1 MQNIGILIPA
11 YNPDEQFLAVMA
23 EIMADADLNQ
33 HVIVVD
39 DGSNAEHQYIFN
51 TLSTQYGEKMTL
63 LVHPEN
69 AGKGA
74 ALKTGLAYFQTELPD
89 IQGVATLDADGQ
101 HAIPDVRR
109 SIEAFT
115 GENLVLGVRE
125 FDPDV
130 PLRSRF
136 GNILTSWLF
145 SKFTGHGVSDTQTGL
160 RVIPKKYFAPLLAFP
175 ENHFEFEFKMLLE
188 SHQYGIEMTEVPI
201 ETIYLNDNVGS
212 NFRVVQDSLS
222 IYGQF
227 LKFAGSG
234 IMSFLVDMGVYGLMM
249 MLFVTQSREHIM
261 WAVIVARI
269 VSSLVN
275 YSLNRRFVFDKAGT
289 HTLVKYFALV
299 VVQMLLA
306 AELTYLIAE
315 YMVATETTLTAMIA
329 KIVADLLLFVVSYQI
344 QKKIVFKGEGN
355 D

>member
-1 MQNIGILIPA
+1 MGNIGILIPA
-11 YNPDEQFLAVMA
+11 FNPDEQFLMVMQ
-23 EIMADADLNQ
+23 EIMGDEQLSKNV
-33 HVIVVD
+33 VIVD
-39 DGSNAEHQYIFN
+39 DGSNEEHQYIFT
-51 TLSTQYGEKMTL
+51 TLIEQYGPRMTL
-63 LVHPEN
+63 LRHAEN

-74 ALKTGLAYFQTELPD
+74 ALKTGLAYFDVEHPE
-89 IQGVATLDADGQ
+89 IQGIATLDADGQ

-109 SIEAFT
+109 SIEAFN

-145 SKFTGHGVSDTQTGL
+145 SKFTGQGVSDTQTGL

-175 ENHFEFEFKMLLE
+175 ENHFEFEFKMLLD
-188 SHQYGIEMTEVPI
+188 SHQYGVEMTEVPI
-201 ETIYLNDNVGS
+201 QTIYLNDNVGS

-234 IMSFLVDMGVYGLMM
+234 IASFLVDLGVYTIMM
-249 MLFVTQSREHIM
+249 IVLGTQTREHIM
-261 WAVIVARI
+261 WAVIIARI

-275 YSLNRRFVFDKAGT
+275 YGLNHRYVFDKAGNN
-289 HTLVKYFALV
+289 TLVKYFALV
-299 VVQMLLA
+299 IVQMFFA

-315 YMVATETTLTAMIA
+315 YLVSAETTLTAMIA

-344 QKKIVFKGEGN
+344 QKRWIFKGVGN